1 MPSFYT
7 YLDPGLSRRM
17 SYSEYIR
24 NRHRQGRN
32 RIYTHTNT
40 SSIRYN
46 NNIYSNLHSGVPY
59 GVQMDPTTYFNRNAF
74 EITERPITIT
84 TLKNLLSKSIVK
96 INKDDDLICAICQ
109 DDIQKD
115 TSIIRELEC
124 THVYHIECIDTWL
137 SIKNECPMCKNTI

>member
-1 MPSFYT
+1 
-7 YLDPGLSRRM
+7 
-17 SYSEYIR
+17 
-24 NRHRQGRN
+24 
-32 RIYTHTNT
+32 
-40 SSIRYN
+40 
-46 NNIYSNLHSGVPY
+46 
-59 GVQMDPTTYFNRNAF
+59 MDPTTYFNRNAF

>member
-7 YLDPGLSRRM
+7 YLDPGLSRRL

-24 NRHRQGRN
+24 NRHRQRRN
-32 RIYTHTNT
+32 RINSHTYASSNT
-40 SSIRYN
+40 YN
-46 NNIYSNLHSGVPY
+46 NTYNNVYNNSYYGVPY
-59 GVQMDPTTYFNRNAF
+59 DTTTYLSNRNAF
-74 EITERPITIT
+74 EITERAVTIT

-109 DDIQKD
+109 DEIEKD

-124 THVYHIECIDTWL
+124 KHVYHIECIDKWL

>member
-24 NRHRQGRN
+24 NRQRQRRN
-32 RIYTHTNT
+32 RIYT

-46 NNIYSNLHSGVPY
+46 NNTYSNLHTGVPY
-59 GVQMDPTTYFNRNAF
+59 GLQMDPTTYLNRNAF
-74 EITERPITIT
+74 EIIDRPVTIT

-96 INKDDDLICAICQ
+96 INKEDDLICAICQ
-109 DDIQKD
+109 DDIEKD
-115 TSIIRELEC
+115 TCIIRELEC
-124 THVYHIECIDTWL
+124 THVYHIECIDKWL

>member
-7 YLDPGLSRRM
+7 YLDPGLSRRL

-24 NRHRQGRN
+24 NRYRQRRN
-32 RIYTHTNT
+32 RINSHTYA
-40 SSIRYN
+40 SSNVYN
-46 NNIYSNLHSGVPY
+46 NVYYGVPY
-59 GVQMDPTTYFNRNAF
+59 DTTTYLSNRNAF
-74 EITERPITIT
+74 EITERAVTIT

-109 DDIQKD
+109 DEIEKA

-124 THVYHIECIDTWL
+124 KHVYHIECIDKWL

>member
-1 MPSFYT
+1 
-7 YLDPGLSRRM
+7 
-17 SYSEYIR
+17 
-24 NRHRQGRN
+24 
-32 RIYTHTNT
+32 
-40 SSIRYN
+40 
-46 NNIYSNLHSGVPY
+46 
-59 GVQMDPTTYFNRNAF
+59 MDPTTYFNRNAF
-74 EITERPITIT
+74 EITERHITIT